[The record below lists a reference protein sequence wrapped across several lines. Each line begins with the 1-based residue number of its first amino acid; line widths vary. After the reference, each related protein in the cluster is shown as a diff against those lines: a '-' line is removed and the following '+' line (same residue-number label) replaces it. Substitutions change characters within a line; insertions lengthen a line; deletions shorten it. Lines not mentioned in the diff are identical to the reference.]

1 MNRVFFLLIAA
12 ISLFS
17 KEKGDLLFFLQDA
30 GETYALIPVIEK
42 LEEQGMKV
50 LVLAAGVA
58 EKALPNARK
67 LGVEISSRSQRLTDE
82 QLSQIVDEFEV
93 EKVITGVA
101 FEAQAQ
107 VLEAFGK
114 RGVLKI
120 AYWDNFQAEGENPY
134 FQTARKV
141 ASVASLLLVPS
152 ESLKGEFAV
161 ETEVVGQPTLK
172 VWQAEIEA
180 IDRFRVR
187 KKLGVEED
195 QKLALFIGGYGP
207 DYDEAYALFLRGMQ
221 TVPEIKFVVQ
231 PHPKTGIQSE
241 ITTIEGV
248 AAADVVICHKST
260 VAFQSLAAGKPVVH
274 VIPPSQTFDSLP
286 IQMGLAE
293 KITQAEEFPSVFL
306 KDFPQFNFYELLQI
320 PEDSIERCASA
331 ISSSRTSHL
340 SHSEPSR

>member
-1 MNRVFFLLIAA
+1 MNRIFFLLIAA
-12 ISLFS
+12 MSLFS
-17 KEKGDLLFFLQDA
+17 KEKGDFLFYLHDA

-42 LEEQGMKV
+42 LEERGAKV

-58 EKALPNARK
+58 EKAIPDAKR

-93 EKVITGVA
+93 EKVVTGVA
-101 FEAQAQ
+101 YEAQGQ
-107 VLEAFGK
+107 FLEAYGK
-114 RGVLKI
+114 RGVLGI
-120 AYWDNFQAEGENPY
+120 AYWDNFQADGENPY
-134 FQTARKV
+134 FKTARKV

-152 ESLKGEFAV
+152 EILKGEFAT
-161 ETEVVGQPTLK
+161 ETEVVGQPTLE
-172 VWQAEIEA
+172 VWQSEIEA
-180 IDRFRVR
+180 IDRLAVR

-221 TVPEIKFVVQ
+221 TVPDIKFVVQ

-286 IQMGLAE
+286 IKMGLAE
-293 KITQAEEFPSVFL
+293 KVTQADEFPSVFL
-306 KDFPQFNFYELLQI
+306 KEIPEFDFYELLQI
-320 PEDSIERCASA
+320 PENSIERCATV
-331 ISSSRTSHL
+331 ISSSRISHL
-340 SHSEPSR
+340 SHSETSR